1 MALGVVGLIY
11 RLGLRYRT
19 RVSSDGADATLA
31 GEQERSQA
39 KENSYPALNDRIFNG
54 LDVDVC
60 ELVRGTK

>member
-31 GEQERSQA
+31 GETGEITSQR
-39 KENSYPALNDRIFNG
+39 E
-54 LDVDVC
+54 
-60 ELVRGTK
+60 